1 MRKLDNQEQLIDFK
15 TLVCEFFVD
24 SSVPSRLDTSLTSG
38 GSVTVDQQQN
48 VLRLET
54 TSVGNSCRI
63 DSTCK
68 FNPYHFDEL
77 LIRFRDVISTVQ
89 LSTEA
94 AIRIGCR
101 VGDDD
106 SIYFGNYDSDGLL
119 KSRPEI
125 DGVNQA
131 DINLGP
137 VDLISKHTYDL
148 LFKGG
153 YCQFLVDNKPLGYSV
168 WDSGWDDGALGFL
181 ILFNNNLG
189 GTQVLKIGS
198 IEAYAK

>member
-48 VLRLET
+48 VLRLGT
-54 TSVGNSCRI
+54 TSAGNSCRI

-68 FNPYHFDEL
+68 FNPYNFDEL
-77 LIRFRDVISTVQ
+77 LIRFKDVISTAQ
-89 LSTEA
+89 LPTEVT
-94 AIRIGCR
+94 IRLGCR

-106 SIYFGNYDSDGLL
+106 SIYFGNYDAGIL

-125 DGVNQA
+125 DGVSQD
-131 DINLGP
+131 DIDLGP
-137 VDLISKHTYDL
+137 ADLTSTHTYDL
-148 LFKGG
+148 LFKDG

-168 WDSGWDDGALGFL
+168 WDSGSNDGAFGIL

-189 GTQVLKIGS
+189 GTQILKIGS
-198 IEAYAK
+198 IEVYAK